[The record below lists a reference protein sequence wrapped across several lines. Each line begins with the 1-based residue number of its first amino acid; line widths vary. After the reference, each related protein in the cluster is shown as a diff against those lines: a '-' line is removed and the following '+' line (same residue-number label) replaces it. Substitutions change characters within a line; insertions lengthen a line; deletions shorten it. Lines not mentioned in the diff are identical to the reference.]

1 MPVNGDSKKQFI
13 NTYDLGEISPELI
26 NESIIE
32 FRENLTTA
40 ELALVKLD
48 QNKSDRGALNDV
60 FRSIHTLKGASSY
73 LGLHQMKD
81 LSHVFEGILE
91 KLRQKEIFVFSDS
104 LLDLCFEV
112 IDCLKNLVE
121 LKDPRVPDDILKDQ
135 VLDLKVSLEKFQDHS
150 EIKDDPLALQA
161 QSKSQNFDKLG
172 IFKNS
177 VKQQIKAITHC
188 LHEFRQPDH
197 KNDENAFHILIRTYR
212 VLESSS
218 QFVSYDLLETHS
230 SEMIQY
236 LNSFLGSPFHS
247 SLLDIQKLDDS
258 LRFIE
263 KSIENPELM
272 QKKEEQN
279 LYNELGK
286 ITQNYLTQSSEPKKS
301 SSGRDSLHEEALLEL
316 KTMRINQ
323 DYLDQF
329 MNLVGELV
337 IAKNALTHLQ
347 HRLEGSEEQRKLAIR
362 ELKEASNKVSGISG
376 EMQQTVRKIRLVP
389 IQSVFQKFPRI
400 VRDLSRQ
407 TGKKVSLQF
416 EGGDTEIDKKIADE
430 INDPLLHL
438 LRNAIDHG
446 LESSEDRQKAGKSE
460 VGIVLMKAFH
470 ENNSIVIEIVDDGA
484 GIHLDRVA
492 QKAIEKGLITAD
504 EVQSKSKAELI
515 ELIFEPGFSTAS
527 QVTEISG
534 RGVGMDVVR
543 TKVRQIHGKISVQTE
558 KNQGTTFRLELP
570 LTMAVM
576 ESLLVSSQKQL
587 YAFPLHSI
595 SEIIKVNYSE
605 LKSIIHGKAIHVR
618 GEMVGVVI
626 LSEIMGKSHTEVSNL
641 QQLRYPI
648 LIIHSAGEKMGI
660 LVDSVDRK
668 EEVVVKPLSNQCRS
682 VPLVSGA
689 SILGDGRAIL
699 ILDPSKMMESLA
711 KITSQKLNS
720 SCQVQEA

>member
-1 MPVNGDSKKQFI
+1 MDETRNSKKQSISTF
-13 NTYDLGEISPELI
+13 DLGEISPEMMQ
-26 NESIIE
+26 ESVVE
-32 FRENLTTA
+32 FRENLATA
-40 ELALVKLD
+40 EAALVQLD
-48 QNKSDRGALNDV
+48 QNKSDREALNDV
-60 FRSIHTLKGASSY
+60 FRAIHTLKGASSY

-81 LSHVFEGILE
+81 LSHVFESILE
-91 KLRQKEIFVFSDS
+91 KLRQKEVFTFSES
-104 LLDLCFEV
+104 LLDLCFQV
-112 IDCLKNLVE
+112 IDCLKGLVE
-121 LKDPRVPDDILKDQ
+121 LKNLREPDEVLIRQ
-135 VLDLKVSLEKFQDHS
+135 VSELKVSLENFQDHS
-150 EIKDDPLALQA
+150 ESTEVNA
-161 QSKSQNFDKLG
+161 QPQLETFDKLG

-177 VKQQIKAITHC
+177 VKQQMKAINHC
-188 LHEFRQPDH
+188 IHELKQED
-197 KNDENAFHILIRTYR
+197 KNNRENAFQILLRTYR

-218 QFVSYDLLETHS
+218 QFVNYDLLETHCR
-230 SEMIQY
+230 EMIQY
-236 LNSFLGSPFHS
+236 LSSPLDS
-247 SLLDIQKLDDS
+247 SLDPSLIDIQKLNDS
-258 LRFIE
+258 LDLIQ
-263 KSIENPELM
+263 KTIENPDSI
-272 QKKEEQN
+272 QTKEEQDF
-279 LYNELGK
+279 YNELGK
-286 ITQNYLTQSSEPKKS
+286 ITQTFLQASESKKVPLAKDSSN
-301 SSGRDSLHEEALLEL
+301 EEALEL

-347 HRLEGSEEQRKLAIR
+347 NQFEGSEEQRKLAIR
-362 ELKEASNKVSGISG
+362 ELKEAANKVSGISG
-376 EMQQTVRKIRLVP
+376 EMQQTVRKIRLIP
-389 IQSVFQKFPRI
+389 IQTVFQKFPRM

-416 EGGDTEIDKKIADE
+416 EGGETEIDKKIADE

-446 LESSEDRQKAGKSE
+446 LESSEDRRKSGKSE
-460 VGIVLMKAFH
+460 QGIVLLKAFH
-470 ENNSIVIEIVDDGA
+470 ENNTIVIEIVDDGA
-484 GIHLDRVA
+484 GIDIDRVS
-492 QKAIEKGLITAD
+492 QKAIEKGLMTVE

-543 TKVRQIHGKISVQTE
+543 TKIRQIHGKISVQTE

-587 YAFPLHSI
+587 YAFPLHSV
-595 SEIIKVNYSE
+595 SEIIKVSYSE
-605 LKSIIHGKAIHVR
+605 LKSMMGGKAVCVR

-626 LSEIMGKSHTEVSNL
+626 LSEMMGTRHASVSNL

-648 LIIHSAGEKMGI
+648 LIIHSAGEKLGV

-668 EEVVVKPLSNQCRS
+668 EEIVVKPLSNQCRS

-699 ILDPSKMMESLA
+699 ILDPSKIMESLV
-711 KITSQKLNS
+711 KITSKKLNS
-720 SCQVQEA
+720 PYQIQEA